1 MKRYDKKFSLRKS
14 LLWIFLFIL
23 IASATLFA
31 ISWWENSQEYT
42 GGSDTSVIEVN
53 GEQYERNANIE
64 TVLLMGLDKF
74 SEAVDNSSYS
84 NDQQADF
91 LMLYVLDNEAKTC
104 KALHLNRDTMVEMN
118 ILGVA
123 GMEIGTVKQQL
134 ALAHTYGNGQNV
146 SCRNTA
152 GAVSNLLMGASIDHY
167 VSVTMDAVSV
177 FNDMVG
183 GVELEVLS
191 DFTGVDDSLKKG
203 ETVLL
208 DGEHAL
214 NYVRGRHGVADGTNA
229 DRMIRQRQ
237 YLDALYKTALKRA
250 DSDEAFI
257 FNAVQQLS
265 EYIVSDCYVQD
276 IKDLFDRISNYEFLG
291 FYNIEGK
298 SVMGERLVEFYPDE
312 EAVKKLAVELFYI
325 PKRNAV

>member
-1 MKRYDKKFSLRKS
+1 M
-14 LLWIFLFIL
+14 
-23 IASATLFA
+23 
-31 ISWWENSQEYT
+31 
-42 GGSDTSVIEVN
+42 IEAN
-53 GEQYERNANIE
+53 GEKYERNANIE

-104 KALHLNRDTMVEMN
+104 KAIHLNRDTMVDMS

-167 VSVTMDAVSV
+167 ISVTMDAVSV

-191 DFTGVDDSLKKG
+191 DFTEVDDSLKKG

-214 NYVRGRHGVADGTNA
+214 NYVRGRQGVEDSTNN

-237 YLDALYKTALKRA
+237 YLEALYNTTLKCV
-250 DSDEAFI
+250 DSDEAFV
-257 FNAVQQLS
+257 FNAVRQLS
-265 EYIVSDCYVQD
+265 EHIVSDCYVQD
-276 IKDLFDRISNYEFLG
+276 IEDLFDRISNYEFLG
-291 FYNIEGK
+291 FCNIEGK
-298 SVMGERLVEFYPDE
+298 SVMGERYIEFYPDE
-312 EAVKKLAVELFYI
+312 EAVKKLAIELFYI
-325 PKRNAV
+325 PKNDAV

>member
-31 ISWWENSQEYT
+31 ISWWENHQEYT
-42 GGSDTSVIEVN
+42 GGPDTSVIEVN
-53 GEQYERNANIE
+53 GEKYERNANIE

-167 VSVTMDAVSV
+167 VSVTMDAVSI